1 MRLIFLEVK
10 KFVKSLNNFAKL
22 RFITFRIIY
31 LVYYIFLTQSV
42 KWMDVQNIRDCR
54 KLPKARF
61 GESIFRNLS
70 ESKIQLEYRSNEF
83 FLKCSFGYAKT
94 WKFLQKVS
102 KNSNDYK
109 WGDQKEENDH
119 GILWFCKIIHNRPT
133 KKCLPLHRRKN
144 YSLEVELKLHFTR
157 GKRTF
162 HEKCSANWQ
171 SSGFLAL
178 SDEMSKSSCHV
189 EHEIKKC
196 DCVR

>member
-1 MRLIFLEVK
+1 MFKISGIAESFRKQGLEKAFSAIV
-10 KFVKSLNNFAKL
+10 
-22 RFITFRIIY
+22 
-31 LVYYIFLTQSV
+31 
-42 KWMDVQNIRDCR
+42 
-54 KLPKARF
+54 PKVRYNWNTDTI
-61 GESIFRNLS
+61 ESF
-70 ESKIQLEYRSNEF
+70 QQF
-83 FLKCSFGYAKT
+83 FLNMLKYGN
-94 WKFLQKVS
+94 FLQKVS

-119 GILWFCKIIHNRPT
+119 GILWFCKIIHNRLT

-196 DCVR
+196 DCVFGSEWPHMNF